1 MKDKQNQECL
11 KVGGEG
17 RSDTGEALGSS
28 SAEPSTAPWEGVGL
42 GEMLKLRGC
51 HLHSQQ
57 VHFRPSSPDS
67 LVSTKKRASVNGA
80 ELTFRVM
87 GGHVGKMF
95 GAKLMLM

>member
-57 VHFRPSSPDS
+57 VHFPPFFPRLAGFDQ
-67 LVSTKKRASVNGA
+67 
-80 ELTFRVM
+80 
-87 GGHVGKMF
+87 
-95 GAKLMLM
+95 